1 MSPRQQVI
9 RKARGRNSRTDHHNF
24 PCKKKRKKRWNGLD
38 VLQPTACVHIAER
51 LTSDGSMDI
60 FIPTSSTLAQPR
72 DAVSSITMDSSDID
86 RNISKLVENSVTAML
101 VKGPKTWVKT
111 LLDSGCNCSIFTDRS
126 MFRDYHVY
134 RVPIQT
140 AGGTIYSYGRG
151 TVGHLQN
158 CLHVPDLNM
167 NLLSTHHVTQYID
180 DIGIEFQRHIC
191 VVRHLFDKFPNII
204 IPYVD
209 GLVDVQDMSWFG
221 VRHTPET
228 VAMHTQE
235 LNEQRTN
242 YIEGVT
248 EEGLIGNL
256 ETLKYHLGRNWLTD
270 ERREEVYQTYVAKA
284 QALEILH
291 MQLGHLPYQ
300 RIE

>member
-1 MSPRQQVI
+1 
-9 RKARGRNSRTDHHNF
+9 
-24 PCKKKRKKRWNGLD
+24 
-38 VLQPTACVHIAER
+38 
-51 LTSDGSMDI
+51 
-60 FIPTSSTLAQPR
+60 
-72 DAVSSITMDSSDID
+72 
-86 RNISKLVENSVTAML
+86 ML

-111 LLDSGCNCSIFTDRS
+111 LLDSGFNCSIFTDRS
-126 MFRDYHVY
+126 MFKDYNVY

-140 AGGTIYSYGRG
+140 AGGTIYSHGRG

-180 DIGIEFQRHIC
+180 DIGIEFQRNIC
-191 VVRHLFDKFPNII
+191 VIRHLYNKFENIT

-221 VRHTPET
+221 VHHSPET

-256 ETLKYHLGRNWLTD
+256 EAIKHKLGRNWLTD
-270 ERREEVYQTYVAKA
+270 ERREELFQTYVAKA

-300 RIE
+300 RIERLIQKGVIEGFKIDKQLVDALVREKCDICMQSKQKDASHGGKLPLPTKA